1 MTLKKIA
8 VEDYFESEL
17 SGIVTEDDT
26 HITINIPGVW
36 AYDISRL
43 SCQTAE
49 QVLGWASHLAE
60 KQWMT
65 MEALRR
71 FIIIASHNAGIDL

>member
-8 VEDYFESEL
+8 AEDFEELSEL
-17 SGIVTEDDT
+17 VTEDDT
-26 HITINIPGVW
+26 HITINIPGEW
-36 AYDISRL
+36 SYDISRL

-49 QVLGWASHLAE
+49 QVLEWVSHLAE

-71 FIIIASHNAGIDL
+71 FIVIASHNAGIEL

>member
-8 VEDYFESEL
+8 AEDFEELSEL
-17 SGIVTEDDT
+17 ITEDDT
-26 HITINIPGVW
+26 HITINIPGEW
-36 AYDISRL
+36 SYDISRL

-49 QVLGWASHLAE
+49 QVLEWVSHLAE

-71 FIIIASHNAGIDL
+71 FIVIASHNAGIDP